1 MALKPGRTNAR
12 PTAPY
17 RLEPFD
23 PSQAVLVASWVCD
36 AHEAYWLA
44 PKTAPPVTA
53 DDVRAWSRPGHE
65 QLQLVPAR
73 GRIPIAYGEL
83 NVLDSQRGL
92 YWLGHLL
99 VAPQRRRCGVG
110 AALTSALLNR
120 AFSNY
125 AAAAVTLVVFPDNAP
140 ARACYYR
147 AGLREDGWEVHYL
160 PPYQRR
166 VRLLRMSIKR
176 PAQLAVPSF

>member
-53 DDVRAWSRPGHE
+53 DDVRAWSRPGYE

-83 NVLDSQRGL
+83 NVLDSRRGL

-176 PAQLAVPSF
+176 PVPAPGPNF

>member
-83 NVLDSQRGL
+83 NVLDSRRGL

-166 VRLLRMSIKR
+166 VRLLRMSIKWPV
-176 PAQLAVPSF
+176 PAPGPNF

>member
-1 MALKPGRTNAR
+1 VALKPGRTNAR

-53 DDVRAWSRPGHE
+53 DDVRAWSRPGYE

-83 NVLDSQRGL
+83 NVLDSRRGL

-176 PAQLAVPSF
+176 PVPAPGPNF